1 MPSLMAKNIS
11 TMIRSISIYIVA
23 IRNTL
28 ETIKKCIKRKTEV
41 TRVSRVLQDF
51 TSERLVERE
60 KVQEWQFHRRSNS
73 LALVTQDNP
82 SLLSYAVAFRS
93 VVTSTLIER
102 NIVRKSR
109 IYSNSRTLTVSDHEK
124 GNGVL

>member
-1 MPSLMAKNIS
+1 
-11 TMIRSISIYIVA
+11 MIRGIS

-28 ETIKKCIKRKTEV
+28 ETIKKCIQRKTEV
-41 TRVSRVLQDF
+41 TRVSRVLEDF
-51 TSERLVERE
+51 TNERLVERE
-60 KVQEWQFHRRSNS
+60 KVQERQFHRRSSS
-73 LALVTQDNP
+73 LALVIRDNP
-82 SLLSYAVAFRS
+82 SLLSYAVAFHS

-102 NIVRKSR
+102 NIIRKSR